1 MEKERENEL
10 SMIILQKLVDMF
22 FYFGNDNYCL
32 KLSQMKIPLI
42 KSITLILESIT
53 SINNIYKSK
62 CNINEILNNSTVTCI
77 SMECFMYC
85 RVVYP
90 LLITAIVL

>member
-1 MEKERENEL
+1 MEKERKRERKKL

-22 FYFGNDNYCL
+22 LKCNYCL
-32 KLSQMKIPLI
+32 KLSQMTIPLI

-62 CNINEILNNSTVTCI
+62 CDINEILSNSTVICNFDG
-77 SMECFMYC
+77 MFYVL
-85 RVVYP
+85 RNVYP
-90 LLITAIVL
+90 YL